1 MAKEHIRLAVM
12 LSALSMVT
20 SAVEAAI
27 VPAGTVLADKQEL
40 VRGNGS
46 EPATLD
52 PNRAESDVEANI
64 IHDFF
69 DNLIWANDDG
79 SFSGGLAERWE
90 NKDYQVWTFHLRPG
104 LMWSD
109 GSPITADDVVF
120 SWQRLSDP
128 KTLSPY
134 QSFIQSMHLLNAK
147 AITRGEKGPET
158 LGIKALDPQTVQIT
172 LDQPLSYFLSMAS
185 HYVLSPLPKAV
196 VEKYG
201 DSWTQ
206 PGHFVSS
213 GPYTLSEWVVNERLV
228 GKRNTRYWDNPH
240 TVIDK
245 VTYLP
250 IPSPTAETNRYKSG
264 EIDITNTLPPQLF
277 KSLQQSLPGQ
287 VRVSPFLSTYFYK
300 LNTQKPPFND
310 ARVRRALDLAL
321 DKNVIAEKVMGMGEK
336 PAYNYIPS
344 GMAGYTSHQPVWANW
359 TQQQRI
365 AEAKKLLQEAGFGK
379 DHPLRFELLYNTSE
393 AHQKL
398 AIAASAM
405 WKQSLGVE
413 ATLANQEWKTML
425 DTMRDGRFQVVRSS
439 WVADYNEPSTYFNTM
454 RTNDSNNQG
463 KFSDPVF
470 DALQDKA
477 ITAGSL
483 EQRNAYYHQAEA
495 ILQQQMPLIPMYY
508 YVRSQLVKPY
518 VGGFKTDLMGNF
530 YTRDFYITKH

>member
-1 MAKEHIRLAVM
+1 MAKEHLKLAVM
-12 LSALSMVT
+12 LGALSMG
-20 SAVEAAI
+20 AAAEAAV
-27 VPAGTVLADKQEL
+27 VPAGTVLSEKQEL

-104 LMWSD
+104 LTWSD
-109 GSPITADDVVF
+109 GRPITADDVVF
-120 SWQRLSDP
+120 SWRRMSDP

-134 QSFIQSMHLLNAK
+134 QSFVQSMHVLNAE
-147 AITRGEKGPET
+147 AITRGEKSPET

-172 LDQPLSYFLSMAS
+172 LDQPLSYFLSMAA

-228 GKRNTRYWDNPH
+228 GKRNTRYWDNAH

-250 IPSPTAETNRYKSG
+250 IASPTAETNRFKSG

-287 VRVSPFLSTYFYK
+287 VKVSPFLSTYFYK
-300 LNTQKPPFND
+300 FNTQIPPFND

-321 DKNVIAEKVMGMGEK
+321 DKVVIAEKVMGMGER
-336 PAYNYIPS
+336 PAYNLVPP
-344 GMAGYTSHQPVWANW
+344 GMAGYTSNQPVWAGW

-365 AEAKKLLQEAGFGK
+365 AEAKKLLQEAGFGAG
-379 DHPLRFELLYNTSE
+379 HPLRFELLYNTSE

-413 ATLANQEWKTML
+413 TKLVSQEWKTLL
-425 DTMRDGRFQVVRSS
+425 DTMRNGRFQVVRSS
-439 WVADYNEPSTYFNTM
+439 WVADYNEPSTYFNTL
-454 RTNDSNNQG
+454 RSNDSNNQG
-463 KFSDPVF
+463 KFSDPAF

-477 ITAGSL
+477 INAGSL
-483 EQRNAYYHQAEA
+483 EERNANYHQAEA
-495 ILQQQMPLIPMYY
+495 ILQQQMPLIPIYY

-518 VGGFKTDLMGNF
+518 VGGFKTDLQGNF
-530 YTRDFYITKH
+530 YTRDFYIIKH

>member
-1 MAKEHIRLAVM
+1 MAKEHLRLAVM
-12 LSALSMVT
+12 LGVLSMG
-20 SAVEAAI
+20 AAAEAAV
-27 VPAGTVLADKQEL
+27 VPAGTVLSDKQEL

-52 PNRAESDVEANI
+52 PNRAESDVESNI

-79 SFSGGLAERWE
+79 TFSGGIAERWE
-90 NKDYQVWTFHLRPG
+90 NKDYRVWTFHLRPG
-104 LMWSD
+104 LTWSD

-120 SWQRLSDP
+120 SWRRLSDP
-128 KTLSPY
+128 KTVSPY
-134 QSFIQSMHLLNAK
+134 QSFIQSMHVLNGE

-201 DSWTQ
+201 DRWTQ
-206 PGHFVSS
+206 PGNFVSS

-228 GKRNTRYWDNPH
+228 GKRNPRYWDNAH

-250 IPSPTAETNRYKSG
+250 IASPTAETNRFKSG

-287 VRVSPFLSTYFYK
+287 VKVSPFLSTYFYK
-300 LNTQKPPFND
+300 FNTQIPPFND

-321 DKNVIAEKVMGMGEK
+321 DKKVIAEKVMGMGER
-336 PAYNYIPS
+336 PAYNLVPP
-344 GMAGYTSHQPVWANW
+344 GMAGYTSNQPVWAGW

-365 AEAKKLLQEAGFGK
+365 AEAKKLLQEAGFGAG
-379 DHPLRFELLYNTSE
+379 HPLRFELLYNTSE

-413 ATLANQEWKTML
+413 TKLVSQEWKTLL
-425 DTMRDGRFQVVRSS
+425 DTMRNGRFQVVRSS
-439 WVADYNEPSTYFNTM
+439 WVADYNEPSTYFNTL
-454 RTNDSNNQG
+454 RSNDSNNQG
-463 KFSDPVF
+463 KFSDPAF

-477 ITAGSL
+477 INAGSL
-483 EQRNAYYHQAEA
+483 EERNTNYHQAEA
-495 ILQQQMPLIPMYY
+495 LLQQQMPLIPIYY

-518 VGGFKTDLMGNF
+518 VGGFKTDLQGNF
-530 YTRDFYITKH
+530 YTRDFYIIKH